1 MSTSLSYPSLSAGI
15 AVGDG
20 AAAIDYYVRVLG
32 FTERFRLLDP
42 LSGKVGH
49 AELEHGDSLLMLADE
64 YPQYNKTPRTLGG
77 TSVKLSLMVSDVD
90 SVAAR
95 AVEHG
100 GEMLM
105 PPTDMFYGFRSA
117 TVRDPF
123 GHEWSLGCKVED
135 VSVEEMN
142 RRWKAMSAVPESDS
156 GGNAS

>member
-1 MSTSLSYPSLSAGI
+1 
-15 AVGDG
+15 
-20 AAAIDYYVRVLG
+20 
-32 FTERFRLLDP
+32 
-42 LSGKVGH
+42 
-49 AELEHGDSLLMLADE
+49 MLADE

-90 SVAAR
+90 SVATR

-123 GHEWSLGCKVED
+123 GHEWSLGCKIEE

-142 RRWKAMSAVPESDS
+142 RRWQAMAAASESDS
-156 GGNAS
+156 GKAS